1 MISLDIKIKF
11 GIAAFFV
18 ILIQSIIKVSGVLIT
33 GSLGFLSETIDTLT
47 DIFFVILT
55 VYSIYLSQKPPDYEH
70 MYGHKKIDSIGG
82 LIQGIILI
90 NLYGIIIFT
99 AIQSLMQGTYDF
111 TNPGL
116 GLQLIIIS
124 FIINITFS
132 RILIWQGKKQNSLS
146 LKIQGLNLFQD
157 SLRALLIIINFILAL
172 FLSIEY
178 LDPIFSIILA
188 IWIIFTAIKLS
199 KEGIKELL
207 DVNPISALILEEIKQ
222 KIINLDHVNALEDF
236 KLRVSGDL
244 LFVEA
249 RISVEDHIPLI
260 HANEITK
267 SINNLTKKYFSS
279 YKVET
284 LIEMNPLSG
293 EASIGEKLINLLYS
307 MRAEFEEIVDFQNLN
322 VFRIE
327 KKYFISVSIIVNE
340 DISLEVAHNVSSEFE
355 KQLKTQEPLISRII
369 THIESKTLVKKL
381 QLDNLICTPIELEKK
396 NEIQNSLEKLLRST
410 KEVRGYHGLE
420 FWTASDCCILEL
432 HIFFDG
438 TLNIS
443 KVHKI
448 ITLLEQDIGELLK
461 QENLTEIILHSEPI
475 KGRTDGI
482 IF

>member
-1 MISLDIKIKF
+1 MDIKIKY

-18 ILIQSIIKVSGVLIT
+18 ILIQSIIKLGGVLIT
-33 GSLGFLSETIDTLT
+33 GSLGFLSETVDTLT
-47 DIFFVILT
+47 DIFFVIIT
-55 VYSIYLSQKPPDYEH
+55 IYSIYLSQKPPDFEH

-99 AIQSLMQGTYDF
+99 AVQSLMQKTYGF
-111 TNPGL
+111 MNPGL

-124 FIINITFS
+124 FIINIIFS
-132 RILIWQGKKQNSLS
+132 RILMWQGRKQNSLS

-157 SLRALLIIINFILAL
+157 SMRALLIIINFMVAL
-172 FLSIEY
+172 FLSIEF
-178 LDPIFSIILA
+178 LDPIFSIILS

-199 KEGIKELL
+199 KKGIKDLL

-222 KIINLDHVNALEDF
+222 KVLNLDHVNALEDF
-236 KLRVSGDL
+236 KVRVSGDL

-249 RISVEDHIPLI
+249 RILVEDHIPLI

-284 LIEMNPLSG
+284 MIEMNPLSG
-293 EASIGEKLINLLYS
+293 EASIGEKIINLLYS
-307 MRAEFEEIVDFQNLN
+307 MRAEFEEIIYFQNLN

-327 KKYFISVSIIVNE
+327 EKYFISVTIIVNE
-340 DISLEVAHNVSSEFE
+340 EISLEEAHNVSSKFE

-369 THIESKTLVKKL
+369 THIEPRTLEKKL
-381 QLDNLICTPIELEKK
+381 LVDNLICTPIELEKK
-396 NEIQNSLEKLLRST
+396 VKLQNSLEDLLRNT
-410 KEVRGYHGLE
+410 EEVRGFHGLE
-420 FWTASDCCILEL
+420 FWTAPDCCILEL

-438 TLNIS
+438 NLMIS
-443 KVHKI
+443 KVHEI
-448 ITLLEQDIGELLK
+448 ITLLEQEIGELLRE
-461 QENLTEIILHSEPI
+461 ENLTEIILHSEPI
-475 KGRTDGI
+475 EGRTDGVL
-482 IF
+482 F

>member
-1 MISLDIKIKF
+1 MDIKIKF

-157 SLRALLIIINFILAL
+157 SLRALLIIINFIFAL
-172 FLSIEY
+172 FFSIEY

-236 KLRVSGDL
+236 KVRVSGDL

-369 THIESKTLVKKL
+369 THIESKALIHF
-381 QLDNLICTPIELEKK
+381 LDNMQREIKK
-396 NEIQNSLEKLLRST
+396 E
-410 KEVRGYHGLE
+410 GLE
-420 FWTASDCCILEL
+420 QT
-432 HIFFDG
+432 
-438 TLNIS
+438 
-443 KVHKI
+443 
-448 ITLLEQDIGELLK
+448 
-461 QENLTEIILHSEPI
+461 TEIY
-475 KGRTDGI
+475 
-482 IF
+482 